1 MAHWYLAIV
10 HFTLRGYIQPIWVS
24 RDNPFLRK
32 ADCLSKGIDSDNWE
46 IAASDYAH
54 LEARFGPFSIDL
66 FATSSNA
73 KCSRFYSRS
82 FEDGTFGVDAFA
94 QNWEGEC
101 AYIALPVSLVMRTI
115 RKAALAKMN
124 GILIVP
130 LWKGAKFWTFAYR
143 DGVHLNGLFAEMHLV
158 RMTTVSWEISPK
170 ERIGGKEMQ
179 FIVLVFNSAGVGQTD
194 SEWLPGK
201 GRCFR
206 VLFGKDCKV
215 CG

>member
-1 MAHWYLAIV
+1 
-10 HFTLRGYIQPIWVS
+10 
-24 RDNPFLRK
+24 
-32 ADCLSKGIDSDNWE
+32 LSKGIDSDNWE
-46 IAASDYAH
+46 IASTDYAH
-54 LEARFGPFSIDL
+54 FEAHFGPFSVDL
-66 FATSSNA
+66 FPTSSNA
-73 KCSRFYSRS
+73 KCSRFYLRS
-82 FEDGTFGVDAFA
+82 FEDRTFGVDAFA

-101 AYIALPVSLVMRTI
+101 AYVAPPLSLVTRTI

-143 DGVHLNGLFAEMHLV
+143 DRVHLNGLFAEMHLV

-170 ERIGGKEMQ
+170 DRIGGKEMQ
-179 FIVLVFNSAGVGQTD
+179 S
-194 SEWLPGK
+194 LPGK

>member
-1 MAHWYLAIV
+1 LNYD
-10 HFTLRGYIQPIWVS
+10 IQPIWVS
-24 RDNPFLRK
+24 RDNPFLQK

-46 IAASDYAH
+46 IADTDYAH
-54 LEARFGPFSIDL
+54 LEERFGPFSIDL

-94 QNWEGEC
+94 QNWAGEC
-101 AYIALPVSLVMRTI
+101 AYAAPPVSLVMRTI
-115 RKAALAKMN
+115 CKVALAKMN
-124 GILIVP
+124 RILIVP

-158 RMTTVSWEISPK
+158 RMTTVSWAISPK
-170 ERIGGKEMQ
+170 DRIGGKEMQ
-179 FIVLVFNSAGVGQTD
+179 FIVLEFNSARVGQTD
-194 SEWLPGK
+194 SESLPGK